1 MINLNIISKIFNFS
15 KKQFSIII
23 ILNIVVMFL
32 ELISIGA
39 ILPLINSFFEQSSS
53 FDLSKYGNIHL
64 SFKDIL
70 ILFIIIIALKN
81 IIISVHLYLIN
92 KLIYSYRDY
101 LCNKIFINLFNK
113 KYSFFKMNKNSE
125 IFQSI
130 NDDSNIFSINV
141 TKPILFI
148 LSDILVLFS
157 IVFLMFFINMKI
169 TLFIF
174 IFLTGIVVTYYLFFG
189 NYLTKIGIKRRFTD
203 ERKINFL
210 NNAINSIKEIKIFNN
225 QNIFINQY
233 SEFMKENSRVLVIA
247 NWFQGV
253 PRIIL
258 EMIIICFI
266 SLTILM
272 LVDSENKTSFIS
284 IIAFFSYAALK
295 IIPILNRLTVNF
307 QSLKFGKIY
316 IQKVFNNL
324 KDENFNQENNSEK
337 DIILNKKIEILNLNI
352 KFKEKI
358 IINNLSHIFKAKE
371 FNGVFGESG
380 SGKSILLDSI
390 AGLIKPNNGKILIDG
405 VDINNNLKS
414 YQKLIG
420 YAHQNVYF
428 INDTIENNIIFG
440 RTKLSNHDEQIKNI
454 LQITGLDNI
463 VEHLNNKLDYIID
476 DQSSNLSAGQKQ
488 RLGLCRALYLEPP
501 IVILDEAT
509 NAIDKIS
516 EMKIYQN
523 LKRHLKETTFI
534 IVTHNKDIKELC
546 QNNFV
551 FEKI

>member
-1 MINLNIISKIFNFS
+1 M
-15 KKQFSIII
+15 
-23 ILNIVVMFL
+23 
-32 ELISIGA
+32 
-39 ILPLINSFFEQSSS
+39 
-53 FDLSKYGNIHL
+53 
-64 SFKDIL
+64 
-70 ILFIIIIALKN
+70 
-81 IIISVHLYLIN
+81 
-92 KLIYSYRDY
+92 
-101 LCNKIFINLFNK
+101 
-113 KYSFFKMNKNSE
+113 
-125 IFQSI
+125 
-130 NDDSNIFSINV
+130 
-141 TKPILFI
+141 
-148 LSDILVLFS
+148 
-157 IVFLMFFINMKI
+157 
-169 TLFIF
+169 
-174 IFLTGIVVTYYLFFG
+174 
-189 NYLTKIGIKRRFTD
+189 
-203 ERKINFL
+203 
-210 NNAINSIKEIKIFNN
+210 
-225 QNIFINQY
+225 
-233 SEFMKENSRVLVIA
+233 
-247 NWFQGV
+247 
-253 PRIIL
+253 
-258 EMIIICFI
+258 
-266 SLTILM
+266 
-272 LVDSENKTSFIS
+272 
-284 IIAFFSYAALK
+284 
-295 IIPILNRLTVNF
+295 
-307 QSLKFGKIY
+307 
-316 IQKVFNNL
+316 
-324 KDENFNQENNSEK
+324 
-337 DIILNKKIEILNLNI
+337 
-352 KFKEKI
+352 
-358 IINNLSHIFKAKE
+358 
-371 FNGVFGESG
+371 
-380 SGKSILLDSI
+380 LDSI